1 MYGILSAL
9 APRTL
14 IMATLLCTSKY
25 RTLFGLPDDVTASPN
40 EPNGL
45 LGPWYAN
52 TLSIGP
58 QRYLHYMSSRTLL
71 PVVIWLR
78 ERRTA
83 EERMRSALQHILAE
97 MRVPDAIIAAE
108 TSALLSLAYDRAT
121 DRSHLGSMRDQT
133 VTAKHMILVGP
144 PLSPSE
150 LTMRLAEMPSGA
162 LKYRTPL
169 RATAEILGAVR
180 TRL

>member
-1 MYGILSAL
+1 MS
-9 APRTL
+9 
-14 IMATLLCTSKY
+14 TLLCTAKY
-25 RTLFGLPDDVTASPN
+25 RSLFRLPDDMTASPD
-40 EPNGL
+40 EPNGV

-58 QRYLHYMSSRTLL
+58 QRYLHYMSSRTFL

-78 ERRTA
+78 ERQTA
-83 EERMRSALQHILAE
+83 MERMRTALQHLLAE
-97 MRVPDAIIAAE
+97 SRAPDAILAAE
-108 TSALLSLAYDRAT
+108 ISALLSFTYGRAT

-133 VTAKHMILVGP
+133 VTAKHMTRIEP
-144 PLSPSE
+144 RLSPSE

-169 RATAEILGAVR
+169 SATTEILGGVVR
-180 TRL
+180 AGFQRP